1 MGKEDRMT
9 RAEEMAIRDSFS
21 LNVAN
26 NPERLLAIMNG
37 EYRTPSLP
45 GEPEKITRPVSSDY
59 TSKAKTHYAFKDEDE
74 DSDDA
79 DHEVETDDSEENEE
93 SEEVSRP
100 VISNYTSKAKPEKA
114 EVKNNKYAEVIK
126 EIERFPFLKDPEKLK
141 QAQSVIAKA
150 IRVALVSVVLDEVIN
165 NTKKAFKDKLV
176 SAERVPGGIKAVFNF
191 GNPQGK
197 KVVVIAKGAFHGDEI
212 ICIHKNEGKTQG
224 AIIRL
229 ESGGSEAYSD
239 FTDQFDMKLG
249 LQ

>member
-21 LNVAN
+21 LNVGN

-37 EYRTPSLP
+37 EYRPPSLP
-45 GEPEKITRPVSSDY
+45 GEPEKITKPVSSDY
-59 TSKAKTHYAFKDEDE
+59 TSRAKTHYAFKEEDE
-74 DSDDA
+74 DSDEIDN
-79 DHEVETDDSEENEE
+79 DTDSDSDETDEN
-93 SEEVSRP
+93 EEVSRP
-100 VISNYTSKAKPEKA
+100 VISNYTSKAEKS
-114 EVKNNKYAEVIK
+114 ESKNNSKYAEVIK

-165 NTKKAFKDKLV
+165 NTKKAFKDKLI
-176 SAERVPGGIKAVFNF
+176 SAEKIPGGVKATFNF
-191 GNPQGK
+191 GNPQNK
-197 KVVVIAKGAFHGDEI
+197 KVIVMAKGAFHGDEI

-229 ESGGSEAYSD
+229 ENGGSEAYSD
-239 FTDQFDMKLG
+239 FTDQFDIKLG